1 MVKLLNNLLMMSFFI
16 VLYMALK
23 KYNKKVSNNPDID
36 DDDNMIKYVVNEH
49 LRVPLK
55 TVQDTPYQ
63 INFDYEISKDNKL
76 ITQFQKEQDEGVN
89 TTIKYPNR
97 FIVKLDENE
106 EPIWSD
112 YKNLTG
118 NPDNFIDNR
127 ILFGDNL
134 YGSHI
139 KNMDGK
145 LNPKD
150 ANMDNTG
157 MTLKKIYD
165 NHILDFKDL
174 IPKKEMA
181 YDDNKHSAA
190 SNLQYMD
197 DDDWKYKNERGMNGG
212 VIYNNIYAADPTLH
226 NTPALYE

>member
-1 MVKLLNNLLMMSFFI
+1 MVKLLNNILMIVFFI
-16 VLYMALK
+16 VLYTALK
-23 KYNKKVSNNPDID
+23 KYNKKVSNNIETD
-36 DDDNMIKYVVNEH
+36 DEIRNYVVNEH
-49 LRVPLK
+49 LSVPLK
-55 TVQDTPYQ
+55 KVNDTPYQ

-76 ITQFQKEQDEGVN
+76 IKQFQKEQDEGSN
-89 TTIKYPNR
+89 MTIKYPNR

-145 LNPKD
+145 LNPQD

-157 MTLKKIYD
+157 KTLKNIYD
-165 NHILDFKDL
+165 SHILDFKDM
-174 IPKKEMA
+174 IPKKEFS
-181 YDDNKHSAA
+181 YDNNIQSAA

-212 VIYNNIYAADPTLH
+212 VVYDNIYAADPMLH